1 MRAEIDQS
9 GRSRSELARG
19 CVVFYREEARL
30 EEAVSVTEENRRQ
43 DKH

>member
-1 MRAEIDQS
+1 MRAGTDQS
-9 GRSRSELARG
+9 GKSRSELARG
-19 CVVFYREEARL
+19 CAVFYREEARL